1 MPWCSGLSVSGQAR
15 PSNGHISYY
24 LVMPGIHALPDDV
37 QRVIEQLDEADR
49 RADGITANL
58 SDAQFHWQPDGG
70 QRWSVAQC
78 LEHLA
83 IGAEVYASPM
93 RGALDQAQR
102 ETSVRRGPFAPGFFG
117 RTFANSL
124 EPPVKFRGR
133 APKAIIPSSTLSRA
147 EILSR
152 FHSSHA
158 TMKAMAREAATI
170 DANRATF
177 QNPFLKMIRM
187 KVSTAF
193 HVINAH
199 DRRHL
204 WQAEQVIARA
214 DFPR

>member
-1 MPWCSGLSVSGQAR
+1 MQAAQT
-15 PSNGHISYY
+15 
-24 LVMPGIHALPDDV
+24 LTQDV
-37 QRVIEQLDEADR
+37 QRVIDQLDEADR
-49 RADGITANL
+49 HADALVANL

-70 QRWSVAQC
+70 ARWSVAQC

-93 RGALDQAQR
+93 RGALDQAKRQ
-102 ETSVRRGPFAPGFFG
+102 TSVRRGPFAPGLFG
-117 RTFANSL
+117 RKFANSL
-124 EPPVKFRGR
+124 EPPVRFRGR

-147 EILSR
+147 EVLSR

-158 TMKAMAREAATI
+158 AMKAMAREAATI

-204 WQAEQVIARA
+204 WQAEQVIGRP

>member
-1 MPWCSGLSVSGQAR
+1 MQGTQ
-15 PSNGHISYY
+15 
-24 LVMPGIHALPDDV
+24 ALPEDV
-37 QRVIEQLDEADR
+37 QRVIDQLGEADR
-49 RADGITANL
+49 QADAMTANL

-70 QRWSVAQC
+70 RRWSVAQC

-83 IGAEVYASPM
+83 IGAEVYATPM
-93 RGALDQAQR
+93 RGAIERARQER
-102 ETSVRRGPFAPGFFG
+102 SVRRGPFAPGFFG
-117 RTFANSL
+117 RRFVNSL
-124 EPPVKFRGR
+124 EPPVRFRGR
-133 APKAIIPSSTLSRA
+133 APKAIIPGSSLSRV

-152 FHSSHA
+152 FHGSHA
-158 TMKAMAREAATI
+158 DLEALARDAAAI

-177 QNPFLKMIRM
+177 QNPFLKMVQM

-193 HVINAH
+193 QVINAH

>member
-1 MPWCSGLSVSGQAR
+1 MQGLY
-15 PSNGHISYY
+15 P
-24 LVMPGIHALPDDV
+24 LPDDV

-49 RADGITANL
+49 RADAITANL
-58 SDAQFHWQPDGG
+58 TDAQFHWQPEGG
-70 QRWSVAQC
+70 RRWSVAQC

-83 IGAEVYASPM
+83 IGAEVYSVPM
-93 RGALDQAQR
+93 RGALDQAQS
-102 ETSVRRGPFAPGFFG
+102 ENSVRRGPFAPGFFG
-117 RTFANSL
+117 RRFANSL
-124 EPPVKFRGR
+124 EPPVRFRGR
-133 APKAIIPSSTLSRA
+133 APKAIVPSSTLSRT

-158 TMKAMAREAATI
+158 AMKAMAREAGVI

-177 QNPFLKMIRM
+177 QNPFLKMVRM

-204 WQAEQVIARA
+204 WQAEQVIRRA

>member
-1 MPWCSGLSVSGQAR
+1 MDYTTLALAQVKAGL
-15 PSNGHISYY
+15 
-24 LVMPGIHALPDDV
+24 
-37 QRVIEQLDEADR
+37 EAI
-49 RADGITANL
+49 AT
-58 SDAQFHWQPDGG
+58 DAQATFGGLDARQLNWRPDAT
-70 QRWSVAQC
+70 RWSVAQC

-117 RTFANSL
+117 RKFANSL

-204 WQAEQVIARA
+204 WQAEQVMARA

>member
-1 MPWCSGLSVSGQAR
+1 MQA
-15 PSNGHISYY
+15 
-24 LVMPGIHALPDDV
+24 AQTLPQDI
-37 QRVIEQLDEADR
+37 QRVIDQLDEADR
-49 RADGITANL
+49 HADALVANL
-58 SDAQFHWQPDGG
+58 SDAQFHWQPDAGR
-70 QRWSVAQC
+70 RWSVAQC

-83 IGAEVYASPM
+83 VGAEVYSTRM
-93 RGALDQAQR
+93 RGAIDHARQEGL
-102 ETSVRRGPFAPGFFG
+102 VRRGPFAPGFFG
-117 RTFANSL
+117 RQFANSL
-124 EPPVKFRGR
+124 EPPVRFRGR

-152 FHSSHA
+152 FHGSHA
-158 TMKAMAREAATI
+158 ALKTMARESATI

-177 QNPFLKMIRM
+177 QNPFLKMVRM

-204 WQAEQVIARA
+204 WQAEQVIARP

>member
-1 MPWCSGLSVSGQAR
+1 MQA
-15 PSNGHISYY
+15 IDT
-24 LVMPGIHALPDDV
+24 LPDDV
-37 QRVIEQLDEADR
+37 RRVIEQLDEADR
-49 RADGITANL
+49 RADEITGKL

-70 QRWSVAQC
+70 RRWSVAQC

-83 IGAEVYASPM
+83 KGAEVYAGPL
-93 RGALDQAQR
+93 RGALDQAR
-102 ETSVRRGPFAPGFFG
+102 KANSVRRGPFAPGFFG
-117 RTFANSL
+117 RQFANSL

-152 FHSSHA
+152 FHGSHA
-158 TMKAMAREAATI
+158 HMKAMAREAATI

-177 QNPFLKMIRM
+177 QNPFLKMVRM

-193 HVINAH
+193 RVINAH

-204 WQAEQVIARA
+204 WQAEQVIGRP

>member
-1 MPWCSGLSVSGQAR
+1 MQATR
-15 PSNGHISYY
+15 
-24 LVMPGIHALPDDV
+24 ALPDDV
-37 QRVIEQLDEADR
+37 QKVIDQLNEADR
-49 RADGITANL
+49 RTDAITANL

-70 QRWSVAQC
+70 RRWSVAQC

-83 IGAEVYASPM
+83 VGAEVYLARM
-93 RGALDQAQR
+93 RGAIDRAQQER
-102 ETSVRRGPFAPGFFG
+102 SVRRGPFAPGFFG
-117 RTFANSL
+117 RQFVNSL
-124 EPPVKFRGR
+124 EPPVRFRGR
-133 APKAIIPSSTLSRA
+133 APKAIIPSSTRSRA

-152 FHSSHA
+152 FHGTHA
-158 TMKAMAREAATI
+158 ELKALAREAAAI

-177 QNPFLKMIRM
+177 QNPFLKMVRM

-204 WQAEQVIARA
+204 CQAEQVIARA

>member
-1 MPWCSGLSVSGQAR
+1 MQVAQTVPE
-15 PSNGHISYY
+15 
-24 LVMPGIHALPDDV
+24 DV
-37 QRVIEQLDEADR
+37 QRVIGQLDEADR
-49 RADGITANL
+49 HADALVANL

-70 QRWSVAQC
+70 RRWSVAQC

-83 IGAEVYASPM
+83 VGAEVYLAGM
-93 RGALDQAQR
+93 RGAVQR
-102 ETSVRRGPFAPGFFG
+102 ANQERSVRRGPFAPGFFG
-117 RTFANSL
+117 RRFANSL
-124 EPPVKFRGR
+124 EPPVRFRGR
-133 APKAIIPSSTLSRA
+133 APKAIVPSSTLSRA

-152 FHSSHA
+152 FHGSHA
-158 TMKAMAREAATI
+158 ELKTMAREAAAI

-177 QNPFLKMIRM
+177 QNPFLKMVRM
-187 KVSTAF
+187 KLSTAF